1 MDKEIKEVIS
11 KQTDGWLVFNVQ
23 QAIVQLYSVRVKQT
37 EESDQ
42 SIGVQHQLKQ
52 YFS

>member
-11 KQTDGWLVFNVQ
+11 KQ
-23 QAIVQLYSVRVKQT
+23 AEK
-37 EESDQ
+37 SDPL
-42 SIGVQHQLKQ
+42 IGVQHQLKQ